1 MSDKKYMIQNF
12 VPVLASELTAKVKE
26 LKADGYRLG
35 HACCTKAGGGFEI
48 MYSFDKDHVLL
59 NLKLAVD
66 EGQEVAS
73 ISDVIWHAFI
83 YENEMHDLFGVTF
96 KNLALD
102 YGGHFFK
109 IAEPTPWNPKNEERK
124 AEQNG

>member
-1 MSDKKYMIQNF
+1 
-12 VPVLASELTAKVKE
+12 
-26 LKADGYRLG
+26 
-35 HACCTKAGGGFEI
+35 
-48 MYSFDKDHVLL
+48 VLL
-59 NLKLAVD
+59 NLKLEVK

-73 ISDVIWHAFI
+73 ISDIVWHAFI

-109 IAEPTPWNPKNEERK
+109 TSEPTPWNPKNEERK